1 MVMDGDMFLSLLLF
15 GKYSVNKCEYK
26 NRLYSNNDQSN
37 DQQDEDNE
45 HDKTPEVCRCSRIF
59 VDKL

>member
-15 GKYSVNKCEYK
+15 GKFSINKCEYK

-45 HDKTPEVCRCSRIF
+45 HD
-59 VDKL
+59 

>member
-15 GKYSVNKCEYK
+15 GKFSINKCEYK
-26 NRLYSNNDQSN
+26 NRLYPNNDQSN

-45 HDKTPEVCRCSRIF
+45 HD
-59 VDKL
+59 